1 MRIGAIEDIYTAL
14 SRNGELEFDYKEQP
28 YTVQA
33 EFVEDKLYL
42 VIWTAYFDKENTCL
56 FREEILPPA
65 SFITK
70 EAIDRAFNAKIFD
83 GKSFFEVEQEV
94 ELTFIFGID

>member
-1 MRIGAIEDIYTAL
+1 MRIGAIEDIYIAL

-28 YTVQA
+28 YTIQA
-33 EFVEDKLYL
+33 EFVDDKLYL

-56 FREEILPPA
+56 FREEILPPD

-70 EAIDRAFNAKIFD
+70 EAIDRALNAKIFD
-83 GKSFFEVEQEV
+83 GKSFFEIEPNS
-94 ELTFIFGID
+94 ELTWMFGSD

>member
-14 SRNGELEFDYKEQP
+14 SRNGELEFDYREKP
-28 YTVQA
+28 YTIQA
-33 EFVEDKLYL
+33 EFVDDKLYL

-70 EAIDRAFNAKIFD
+70 EAIDRALNAKCFD
-83 GKSFFEVEQEV
+83 GKSFFEIEADVQ
-94 ELTFIFGID
+94 LTWIFGID